1 MLKKI
6 LLSISLIFQTSC
18 LTEISN
24 NNLENVCDE
33 TLLVSINNEESLK
46 FIDYKKHDFYSKY
59 IVEIEDLTSS
69 YKKIIDNESYNKKES
84 FHRIYKI
91 KIDKNKVSVNRMKKI
106 LEHIDFIEDVS
117 FDAEISISTTTTNDP
132 YASSQ
137 WAIDKIQLD
146 DAWDLEKGDESVK
159 IGIIDSGIDNTH
171 LDLIGRVDESLSE
184 SFVAS
189 SHGTAL
195 QDNCGHGTHVA
206 GIIGGCPND
215 YGYIAGVC
223 WDVTL
228 VSLKVIKSDGKRN
241 NSDIASAINY
251 ANANEID
258 LLNISINSSSNSL
271 AVKNAMNNFPGLI
284 VCSAGND
291 GIDSD
296 VTKVYYNEYTF
307 ENIICV
313 GNSNINDIKS
323 SSSNYGKETVDL
335 FAPGDSILSNYPT
348 NLDPSGLRILSG
360 TSMAAPYVT
369 GVAALLKAQ
378 NTSLTWEQI
387 KIRILDNVDYISSLG
402 NLCVSGGRLNA
413 YKALT
418 NSQHIH
424 SNSIQRYNLEYHL
437 VTCSPCGNV
446 VYQLH
451 NWVEQSGLMTIND
464 VGTNALL
471 KKYVCS
477 ICSEVNMF

>member
-1 MLKKI
+1 M
-6 LLSISLIFQTSC
+6 
-18 LTEISN
+18 
-24 NNLENVCDE
+24 
-33 TLLVSINNEESLK
+33 
-46 FIDYKKHDFYSKY
+46 
-59 IVEIEDLTSS
+59 
-69 YKKIIDNESYNKKES
+69 
-84 FHRIYKI
+84 
-91 KIDKNKVSVNRMKKI
+91 
-106 LEHIDFIEDVS
+106 
-117 FDAEISISTTTTNDP
+117 
-132 YASSQ
+132 
-137 WAIDKIQLD
+137 
-146 DAWDLEKGDESVK
+146 
-159 IGIIDSGIDNTH
+159 
-171 LDLIGRVDESLSE
+171 
-184 SFVAS
+184 
-189 SHGTAL
+189 
-195 QDNCGHGTHVA
+195 
-206 GIIGGCPND
+206 
-215 YGYIAGVC
+215 
-223 WDVTL
+223 
-228 VSLKVIKSDGKRN
+228 
-241 NSDIASAINY
+241 
-251 ANANEID
+251 
-258 LLNISINSSSNSL
+258 
-271 AVKNAMNNFPGLI
+271 
-284 VCSAGND
+284 
-291 GIDSD
+291 
-296 VTKVYYNEYTF
+296 
-307 ENIICV
+307 
-313 GNSNINDIKS
+313 GNSNINDIKF